1 MFRKALIKSCLSF
14 KGVLMSERGELKRI
28 GAKQHKNSGRGMVK
42 ADGSNE
48 DFVIDVKEY
57 SKSYSVSQDSWAK
70 IVSDTMKVDRKKDPA
85 LMVVLGEGNKK
96 VRLAIIEWEVFEQ
109 LRESNGNNS

>member
-1 MFRKALIKSCLSF
+1 
-14 KGVLMSERGELKRI
+14 MSERQELKRI

-42 ADGSNE
+42 ADGSTD

-85 LMVVLGEGNKK
+85 LMIVLGEGNKK

-109 LRESNGNNS
+109 LREKR

>member
-1 MFRKALIKSCLSF
+1 
-14 KGVLMSERGELKRI
+14 MSERGELKRI
-28 GAKQHKNSGRGMVK
+28 GAKQHRNSGRGAVK
-42 ADGSNE
+42 ADGSLE

-57 SKSYSVSQDSWAK
+57 SKSYSITQDSWSK

-96 VRLAIIEWEVFEQ
+96 IRLAIIEVDVLEQ
-109 LRESNGNNS
+109 YMDGE

>member
-1 MFRKALIKSCLSF
+1 
-14 KGVLMSERGELKRI
+14 MSERQELKRI

-42 ADGSNE
+42 ADGSTD

-57 SKSYSVSQDSWAK
+57 SKSYSISQDSWAK

-85 LMVVLGEGNKK
+85 LMIVLGEGNKK

-109 LRESNGNNS
+109 LREKR

>member
-1 MFRKALIKSCLSF
+1 
-14 KGVLMSERGELKRI
+14 MSERGELKRI

-57 SKSYSVSQDSWAK
+57 SKSFSINENNWAK
-70 IVSDTMKVDRKKDPA
+70 IVMDTMSVDRKKSPA
-85 LMVVLGEGNKK
+85 IMLVLGKGNKK
-96 VRLAIIEWEVFEQ
+96 IRLAIIEWEIFEQ
-109 LRESNGNNS
+109 LREKNG

>member
-1 MFRKALIKSCLSF
+1 
-14 KGVLMSERGELKRI
+14 MSERGELKRI

-57 SKSYSVSQDSWAK
+57 SKSFSINEDNWSK
-70 IVSDTMKVDRKKDPA
+70 IVMDTMSVDRQKSPA
-85 LMVVLGEGNKK
+85 IMLVLGKGNKK
-96 VRLAIIEWEVFEQ
+96 IRLAIIEWEIFEQ
-109 LRESNGNNS
+109 LREKNG

>member
-1 MFRKALIKSCLSF
+1 
-14 KGVLMSERGELKRI
+14 MSERGELKRI

-57 SKSYSVSQDSWAK
+57 SKSFSINQDNWAK
-70 IVSDTMKVDRKKDPA
+70 IVMDTMSVDRKKSPA
-85 LMVVLGEGNKK
+85 IMLVLGKGRQK

-109 LRESNGNNS
+109 LREKKG